1 MPAMLQILAAEV
13 WHYWIGVSLA
23 AGAVLAVVAAVV
35 GYLAKVQAPKYP
47 RR

>member
-1 MPAMLQILAAEV
+1 MPAMYEIVAAEV

-23 AGAVLAVVAAVV
+23 AGALLAVVAAVI
-35 GYLAKVQAPKYP
+35 GYLAKVQSPKYP